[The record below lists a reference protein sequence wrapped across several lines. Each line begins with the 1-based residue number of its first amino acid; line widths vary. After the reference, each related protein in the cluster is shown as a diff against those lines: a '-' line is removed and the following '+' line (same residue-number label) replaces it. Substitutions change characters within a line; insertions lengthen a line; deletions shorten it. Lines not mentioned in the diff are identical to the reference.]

1 MRRSPVEIMIFSY
14 MLKPEKPLSVPQHH
28 HLLLFDIVEL
38 GHKDGQY
45 SEKQL
50 SKVDL
55 WHPYRY
61 TDMHV
66 YDNTMTPP
74 LNISRIHSVFLQ
86 YTFLVLLCIL
96 EQRFLGVGGRILT
109 LSEDV

>member
-1 MRRSPVEIMIFSY
+1 MFMRMRETEIETETER
-14 MLKPEKPLSVPQHH
+14 KREKEEKWKDGQYSEKQ
-28 HLLLFDIVEL
+28 LFDIVEL

-86 YTFLVLLCIL
+86 YTFLV
-96 EQRFLGVGGRILT
+96 
-109 LSEDV
+109 